1 MLFAAARSG
10 NLQALRDA
18 VRGDAE
24 VLLKLHS
31 RGSVDTPL
39 HLASMI
45 GQVDFVREQR
55 SAVEE
60 LCMKTDLDG
69 KTALHSAVVGGKID
83 VIDVLF
89 VHCSQAANLVTL
101 LQETVLHLA
110 VKHHQQQGLQF
121 LIDQKLGL
129 SVASLLNLGDR
140 EGNTI
145 VHLATTN
152 KQLQTVEYLVKQ
164 PNLNVNAEN
173 LYGLRALD
181 ITFAYAFNSK
191 DVYIEEAIRLAG
203 GCRSQTTTTTSQ
215 IRPYT
220 RNTSIE
226 STNLANEWWKELRSG
241 IIVMASVFTTVTFQ
255 VALTP
260 PGGVWQ
266 DWGSNTTT
274 SNSSVVLAHQPG
286 VPILYDLDREQFNK
300 LRAPWN
306 VPYIVLGPYLVLF
319 NVLFIVVKFL
329 SIESIMTKKSLTSS
343 HLWRSYYLWLLILV
357 LSLFTFAFNNIV
369 YFLPVGRRPRAPR
382 NAQSSSNSSSGNA
395 HP

>member
-10 NLQALRDA
+10 NLQALHDA

-45 GQVDFVREQR
+45 GQVDFVREYMRLSSISVHQLSQLNQDGYSPLHLASANGHLQIVTFLLEFGRQR

-89 VHCSQAANLVTL
+89 VHCPQAANLVTL

-110 VKHHQQQGLQF
+110 VKHHQHQGLQF
-121 LIDQKLGL
+121 LIDHKLGL

-145 VHLATTN
+145 LHLATSN
-152 KQLQTVEYLVKQ
+152 KQLQTVEYLAKQ

-220 RNTSIE
+220 RNTSIK

-286 VPILYDLDREQFNK
+286 VPILYDLYREQFNK
-300 LRAPWN
+300 LLPLAPDFSPLL
-306 VPYIVLGPYLVLF
+306 VYLRLQQYRLFPTCGPETPSTPEYAK
-319 NVLFIVVKFL
+319 FIK
-329 SIESIMTKKSLTSS
+329 
-343 HLWRSYYLWLLILV
+343 
-357 LSLFTFAFNNIV
+357 
-369 YFLPVGRRPRAPR
+369 
-382 NAQSSSNSSSGNA
+382 
-395 HP
+395 